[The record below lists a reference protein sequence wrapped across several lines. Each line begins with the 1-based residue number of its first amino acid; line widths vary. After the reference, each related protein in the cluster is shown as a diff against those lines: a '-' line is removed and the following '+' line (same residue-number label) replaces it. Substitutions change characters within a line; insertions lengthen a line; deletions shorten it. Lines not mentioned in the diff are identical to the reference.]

1 LGEAKRLVYLA
12 YNAIAVDTNTIAAI
26 TNASFF
32 ITVVFIYY
40 VVNIS
45 KEMG

>member
-1 LGEAKRLVYLA
+1 LGEAKRLIYLA
-12 YNAIAVDTNTIAAI
+12 YNAIVVEINAIAAI

-32 ITVVFIYY
+32 ITVIFIYY

-45 KEMG
+45 KEVG